1 MYLCSNIP
9 KTSTPVIAL
18 CQKGGE
24 NDHILGDVRFPSQP
38 VRAGGAKNTRD
49 CSRLGNSFSLYPF
62 ATEDTG
68 QMLVGFFLSSVKE
81 VMAYSSLLVTTECC

>member
-1 MYLCSNIP
+1 MTTSSGMSGFHHSQSELEGLKIP
-9 KTSTPVIAL
+9 
-18 CQKGGE
+18 
-24 NDHILGDVRFPSQP
+24 
-38 VRAGGAKNTRD
+38 RD

-68 QMLVGFFLSSVKE
+68 QMLVVFFLSSVKE